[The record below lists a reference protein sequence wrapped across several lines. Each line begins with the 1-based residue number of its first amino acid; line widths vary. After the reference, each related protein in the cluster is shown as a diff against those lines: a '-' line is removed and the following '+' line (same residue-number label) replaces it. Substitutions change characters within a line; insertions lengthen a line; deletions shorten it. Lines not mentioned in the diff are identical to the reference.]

1 MNYYISGVNWS
12 SLKKFARF
20 IFGKEN
26 LITYQVTKDGKQF
39 IIWVEKNFYR
49 ENKEAFDKFEDEFL
63 VNMKP
68 LG

>member
-26 LITYQVTKDGKQF
+26 LINYQVTKDGKQF
-39 IIWVEKNFYR
+39 IIWVEKNFYH